1 MVLLIQ
7 WNMKKEQE
15 AGIRPDLSKFIS
27 TLVDLLVQPVIF
39 KVVKFISGRGVRRAG
54 TGSMIKKIISTPSFK
69 QYQDH

>member
-1 MVLLIQ
+1 
-7 WNMKKEQE
+7 MKKEQE

-54 TGSMIKKIISTPSFK
+54 TRIDDKKNYFHSIL
-69 QYQDH
+69 

>member
-39 KVVKFISGRGVRRAG
+39 KVVKFISRRGVRRAG
-54 TGSMIKKIISTPSFK
+54 TG
-69 QYQDH
+69 

>member
-39 KVVKFISGRGVRRAG
+39 KVVKFISGRGVRRTG
-54 TGSMIKKIISTPSFK
+54 TG
-69 QYQDH
+69 